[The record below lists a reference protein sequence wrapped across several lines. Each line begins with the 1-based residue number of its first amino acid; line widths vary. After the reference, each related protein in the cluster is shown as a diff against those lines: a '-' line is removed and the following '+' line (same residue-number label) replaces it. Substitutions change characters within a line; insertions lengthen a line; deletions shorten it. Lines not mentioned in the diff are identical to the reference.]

1 MSRWKAALLHLCISS
16 VIAAIAVALLLGVW
30 YPPPYFQA
38 GGGAHLLALVV
49 GVDVS
54 IGPLL
59 TFIVFKSGKR
69 GLKLDLAVIGGLQ
82 AIALVYGFSV
92 MVRSRPVFLV
102 AAVDRFVLVDA
113 DQIHANDLA
122 QASRPEWKHLSW
134 TGPITVGAE
143 LPKDPVA
150 REKVMFTS
158 FRTGQ
163 DIQDWPKYY
172 VPYAAAAPALL
183 KRARPV
189 SALLKLYP
197 DQRDPIDR
205 WLARHGASERDAR
218 WLPIQSRA
226 GDLVMLV
233 RARDGQPIGALP
245 LDPWPS
251 DATTVA
257 KKNKS
262 QPSGAKPKTG
272 GD

>member
-30 YPPPYFQA
+30 YPPPYFRA

-59 TFIVFKSGKR
+59 TFIVFKSGKH
-69 GLKLDLAVIGGLQ
+69 GLKLDLAVIGALQ
-82 AIALVYGFSV
+82 AIALVYGFNV

-102 AAVDRFVLVDA
+102 AVVDRFVLVGA
-113 DQIHANDLA
+113 DQIHAKDLA

-134 TGPITVGAE
+134 TGPTMVGAE
-143 LPKDPVA
+143 LPKDPMA

-218 WLPIQSRA
+218 WLPIQTRTN
-226 GDLVMLV
+226 GLVMLV
-233 RARDGQPIGALP
+233 RPSDGHPIGALP

-251 DATTVA
+251 DAKRAT
-257 KKNKS
+257 KMSKS
-262 QPSGAKPKTG
+262 PASAANHKPG
-272 GD
+272 HN